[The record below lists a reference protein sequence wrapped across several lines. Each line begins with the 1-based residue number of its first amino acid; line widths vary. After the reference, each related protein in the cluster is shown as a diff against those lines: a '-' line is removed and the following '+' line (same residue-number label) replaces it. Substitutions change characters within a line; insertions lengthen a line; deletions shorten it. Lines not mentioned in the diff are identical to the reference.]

1 MVAILNFFFV
11 DSVGGMN
18 VIANIVGMSL
28 GNDYLQICQTKET
41 NNPPFLC
48 LFKYLYDEEVGGSI
62 PPGIIFLKPFWYL

>member
-1 MVAILNFFFV
+1 M

-28 GNDYLQICQTKET
+28 GKDYLQICQTKET

-48 LFKYLYDEEVGGSI
+48 LFKYLYNAYM
-62 PPGIIFLKPFWYL
+62 IITFS

>member
-1 MVAILNFFFV
+1 M

-48 LFKYLYDEEVGGSI
+48 LFKYLYDAYM
-62 PPGIIFLKPFWYL
+62 IITFS

>member
-28 GNDYLQICQTKET
+28 GKDYLQICQTKET

-48 LFKYLYDEEVGGSI
+48 LFKYLYNAYM
-62 PPGIIFLKPFWYL
+62 IITFS

>member
-1 MVAILNFFFV
+1 M

-28 GNDYLQICQTKET
+28 GKDYLQICQTKET

-48 LFKYLYDEEVGGSI
+48 LFKYLYNAYM
-62 PPGIIFLKPFWYL
+62 IITFSGYCLVLFNKMVT